1 MKRERVDGGG
11 GVRCYVAQA
20 ASNAPCEDATFCE
33 RLSDGSVLAAVF
45 DGHNGEQTG
54 RFCVAHLRSIA
65 ERRLDK
71 EKEAAETVLASA
83 IRELD
88 ERWAAHVQSSDQRY
102 LLGTQ
107 GACASLVL
115 LRPGEKIF
123 SSFVGDSRAM
133 VGAVSDGVAMTVPLQ
148 RHEHSARD
156 LEERERLEMLSFPKR
171 RDSLFVRREKVAY
184 VRGHIQTTR
193 SIGDLYLREEKNRAE
208 WSAMT
213 GDAISWTR
221 DDLSLISCVPESD
234 SDELEDA
241 EFVLICS
248 DGVFDFVS
256 EDLAVDFVHRILPTS
271 SDPAAELLRFC
282 MVKVE
287 SNFFF

>member
-11 GVRCYVAQA
+11 GVRCFVAQA

-33 RLSDGSVLAAVF
+33 TLSDGSVLAAVF

-54 RFCVAHLRSIA
+54 QFCVAHLRSIV
-65 ERRLDK
+65 ERRLGQ

-88 ERWAAHVQSSDQRY
+88 ELWTSHVHSSTQGY

-107 GACASLVL
+107 GACATLVL

-123 SSFVGDSRAM
+123 CSFVGDSRAL

-156 LEERERLEMLSFPKR
+156 LEERERLENLSLPKR
-171 RDSLFVRREKVAY
+171 RDSLFVRRDKVAY

-193 SIGDLYLREEKNRAE
+193 SIGDLYLREKKSHAE

-213 GDAISWTR
+213 GDATSWTC
-221 DDLSLISCVPESD
+221 DDLSLICCVPESD
-234 SDELEDA
+234 CDDLEDA
-241 EFVLICS
+241 QFVLISS
-248 DGVFDFVS
+248 DGMFDFVS
-256 EDLAVDFVHRILPTS
+256 EDLAVDFVHRILPNS

-287 SNFFF
+287 STFF